1 MLAYSTGNQTTQGN
15 PTKLWQYLIW
25 YDPGDCPVAGV
36 CFDGGVL
43 HPPYCPREF
52 PPHPKPRQ
60 SRQHL
65 EQFLVV
71 LFAQVLKQLWRSAS
85 HQGTAVFM
93 AGVQSTP
100 GNYCVTPAYMF
111 VYGFSHWT

>member
-1 MLAYSTGNQTTQGN
+1 MPFSSLQLRMTVLCGQIQPIGSGYTHSWFGD
-15 PTKLWQYLIW
+15 YLIW
-25 YDPGDCPVAGV
+25 YDPGDGPVGGA

-43 HPPYCPREF
+43 QPPYCSREL

-65 EQFLVV
+65 EQLLVV
-71 LFAQVLKQLWRSAS
+71 LFSQVLKQLWRSAS

-93 AGVQSTP
+93 AGV
-100 GNYCVTPAYMF
+100 
-111 VYGFSHWT
+111 